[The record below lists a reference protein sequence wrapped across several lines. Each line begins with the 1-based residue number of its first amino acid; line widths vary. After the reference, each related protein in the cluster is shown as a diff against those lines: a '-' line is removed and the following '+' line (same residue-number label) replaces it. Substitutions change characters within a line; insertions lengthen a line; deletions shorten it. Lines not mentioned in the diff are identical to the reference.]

1 MQSEAMIQLDTN
13 ARRRFYEPIILTKA
27 LTDIYRDMGSSRP
40 PDPVEHQ
47 ENEAERLKSFMNR
60 IANVCDNING
70 GTTVS
75 ATAILQDGDGIVY
88 LLASNQVSYA
98 DSMKA
103 SELVTNIL
111 EKISG
116 VSSLDNAMRRQVKAE
131 VLRMVLVHNWKRI
144 RLYMRA
150 LVDNAAHCFVGLELQ
165 GNTDVRGSFTCMF
178 AFCPRLTFRG
188 RPPERAS

>member
-1 MQSEAMIQLDTN
+1 MSQLDTN

-47 ENEAERLKSFMNR
+47 ENEGERLKSLINR
-60 IANVCDNING
+60 IANVCDNIKG

-75 ATAILQDGDGIVY
+75 AAAILQDREGIVY

-103 SELVTNIL
+103 SELLTQIL
-111 EKISG
+111 ERISG
-116 VSSLDNAMRRQVKAE
+116 VSGLDNAMRRQVKAE
-131 VLRMVLVHNWKRI
+131 VLRMALVHNWKRI

-150 LVDNAAHCFVGLELQ
+150 LVENAAHCLVSLELQ
-165 GNTDVRGSFTCMF
+165 GNADVRGWFACMF
-178 AFCPRLTFRG
+178 DFGPRLTFRG
-188 RPPERAS
+188 RPPDRAG